1 MINWIKSIFGWKKPN
16 AWVVLLF
23 DGHLHYWCG
32 NVFTTKDNAKR
43 WAKEFSK
50 NSESIKV
57 RDIVGVNTKDI
68 FYFVNLELNPE
79 MKKYAEAVEKEI
91 VAGKQAGTDC

>member
-1 MINWIKSIFGWKKPN
+1 MNWFRRIFGTKPN

-32 NVFTTKDNAKR
+32 NVFTTKKNAQR
-43 WAKEFSK
+43 WAKEFDK

-57 RDIVGVNTKDI
+57 RDIIGLRTKKLH
-68 FYFVNLELNPE
+68 YFVNTNLNPE
-79 MKKYAEAVEKEI
+79 VREYAKQVEKEI
-91 VAGKQAGTDC
+91 QQSRMQANH